1 MAQTHGDHWVQ
12 NVAVAIATITLKCYT
27 SSLHCKKM
35 LHMKLFLENSLKG
48 LQPVSSANPL
58 DAEVQMAPL
67 LFNFPSSAYLHI
79 TLAFQTFWFVGP
91 CLGIV

>member
-1 MAQTHGDHWVQ
+1 MVQTHGDYWVQ
-12 NVAVAIATITLKCYT
+12 SVAVAIATITLKCYT
-27 SSLHCKKM
+27 VKKM

-48 LQPVSSANPL
+48 LQLVSSANPP
-58 DAEVQMAPL
+58 DAEVQMTPP

-79 TLAFQTFWFVGP
+79 TLAFQGP